1 MHHARVAEHVVSV
14 FCFRISKRVHQC
26 SHLVWKSSVYL
37 EVYAS
42 AFFQHAFSGNGYGT
56 VEHQRVVV
64 RYEQGRVGLM
74 FQYILLHILLS
85 ITQED
90 LAGIIGYVRLLGFRK
105 ESSPLL
111 RRLQDNS
118 RIPVITKAADYRK
131 LISENQWLAFEKD
144 LFCADLY
151 ESVKAEK
158 SQKPFVSDLQR
169 SPVIL

>member
-1 MHHARVAEHVVSV
+1 MTEEDFSLLLKYQLLLRSPEELAHFADVSLDLARRIRREQNSFVS
-14 FCFRISKRVHQC
+14 FSQFASLLKTREMTYTRISR
-26 SHLVWKSSVYL
+26 
-37 EVYAS
+37 A
-42 AFFQHAFSGNGYGT
+42 
-56 VEHQRVVV
+56 
-64 RYEQGRVGLM
+64 
-74 FQYILLHILLS
+74 LLHILLS

-90 LAGIIGYVRLLGFRK
+90 LAGTIGYVRLLGFRK